1 LIAIGRAL
9 AAALFLAALAALA
22 PADLVGAAMAQN
34 ATAALVAKPV
44 SRCIAGD
51 DAERLLATCRRPDP
65 MLAAAIR

>member
-1 LIAIGRAL
+1 LIVIGAL

-65 MLAAAIR
+65 MSAAAIR